1 MGITLYNMRRD
12 LDLDLIERETI
23 QNVRLKERV
32 FPSLLVTQI
41 HFRLNINFDVFFT
54 IFNGYYTYELINMLE
69 FVFRVISWYT

>member
-32 FPSLLVTQI
+32 FPSLLAKQI
-41 HFRLNINFDVFFT
+41 YIRLNIRFDDLKKNVNDYNT
-54 IFNGYYTYELINMLE
+54 CE
-69 FVFRVISWYT
+69 